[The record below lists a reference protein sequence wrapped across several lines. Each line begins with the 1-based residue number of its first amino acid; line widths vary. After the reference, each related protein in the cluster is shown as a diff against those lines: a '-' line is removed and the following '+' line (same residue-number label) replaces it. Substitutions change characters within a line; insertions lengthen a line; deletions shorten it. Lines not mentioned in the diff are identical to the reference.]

1 MTKRQYRALFAALG
15 LAGAAVVAA
24 AFLFGSPDAGREPL
38 LPRAV
43 EGIDPAP
50 GSQVPL
56 QAPIEVDLP
65 VGYRAEIFVDGFRAP
80 DSEVRYVEGTG
91 VHSWTPARSSVVAW
105 GPGPHTVSVRWR
117 KITTGLADEGEY
129 SWSFRVF

>member
-1 MTKRQYRALFAALG
+1 MTKGQYRALYILLG
-15 LAGAAVVAA
+15 LAGAAAVAA

-38 LPRAV
+38 PRAV
-43 EGIDPAP
+43 EGIAPAP

-80 DSEVRYVEGTG
+80 DSEVRYVERTG
-91 VHSWTPARSSVVAW
+91 VHSWTPARSSVIAW

-117 KITTGLADEGEY
+117 KVTTGLADEGEY

>member
-65 VGYRAEIFVDGFRAP
+65 VGYRAEIYVDGFRAP

-91 VHSWTPARSSVVAW
+91 VHSWTPARSSVIAW